1 MYANDL
7 AYHEGATEESYN
19 RNSPELNVL
28 QITWRMELLDQVT
41 AILFFSLLIHC
52 FFDKCSHSDDNWK

>member
-7 AYHEGATEESYN
+7 AYHDGATEESYN

-28 QITWRMELLDQVT
+28 QITWRMELLEQVI
-41 AILFFSLLIHC
+41 ALRLSSSLF
-52 FFDKCSHSDDNWK
+52 